1 MQYRDRATSE
11 VASTSNDN
19 NHRGGGKMKFKYMA
33 TVLAV
38 VILALAAA
46 FMGNAKSAQAADNG
60 QCNTNQH
67 IYVYSP
73 GGWINNLRAEG
84 VLEQTAAVLSK
95 AGVGYNQMDLTLP
108 RFAGSRTMV
117 LRLHKPERI
126 ADYMCHN
133 GVLKFWKYEV
143 VPADTPMI
151 VVLPKYLAKKDVRAK
166 PAKGF
171 VPKNIRA
178 RTIGQAG
185 CSNPSP
191 GTGSFTIYVRVHVH
205 VVKPKP
211 RHKPKVVY
219 VYAWKWAYKD
229 GGWKN
234 GLHFGLYAW
243 KHRYGHHWTMTSGKW
258 TRLAFKQ
265 GHVPPYL
272 CEIIK
277 YPWQAKGPKG
287 AACQK
292 PHLYKGRLVVIYTNY
307 YQKKATPVPKPT
319 PPTPPPPTIVI
330 TQVCSNGQIVVVVGN
345 GNNINQNGNSNG
357 GNCNG
362 NTTPPPSAPCTPPT
376 VMGPNGRCIKP
387 ETPEGT
393 QQNNS
398 APDNPP
404 QNNPGQNTGP
414 TPGAPP
420 TPTDP
425 QPSDPTT
432 TTTTGTNS
440 GVDGTG
446 NTPTG
451 TSSGT
456 GGTQSSPPPPPTP
469 PDDGGQGDSGATG
482 SGTNTTDPGPP
493 TP

>member
-1 MQYRDRATSE
+1 MVV
-11 VASTSNDN
+11 VASRAMT
-19 NHRGGGKMKFKYMA
+19 
-33 TVLAV
+33 T
-38 VILALAAA
+38 
-46 FMGNAKSAQAADNG
+46 
-60 QCNTNQH
+60 CTNP
-67 IYVYSP
+67 IS
-73 GGWINNLRAEG
+73 
-84 VLEQTAAVLSK
+84 
-95 AGVGYNQMDLTLP
+95 
-108 RFAGSRTMV
+108 GS
-117 LRLHKPERI
+117 
-126 ADYMCHN
+126 
-133 GVLKFWKYEV
+133 
-143 VPADTPMI
+143 
-151 VVLPKYLAKKDVRAK
+151 
-166 PAKGF
+166 
-171 VPKNIRA
+171 
-178 RTIGQAG
+178 
-185 CSNPSP
+185 
-191 GTGSFTIYVRVHVH
+191 VHVWIWLPPVQH

-211 RHKPKVVY
+211 RHKPKPKVVY

-258 TRLAFKQ
+258 TRLTFKQ
-265 GHVPPYL
+265 GHVPKYL

-292 PHLYKGRLVVIYTNY
+292 PHPYKGRLVVIYTNY
-307 YQKKATPVPKPT
+307 YSPKTKPVPKPT

-393 QQNNS
+393 QQNGS
-398 APDNPP
+398 PADQPV
-404 QNNPGQNTGP
+404 QSNPGQNTGS

-420 TPTDP
+420 APTDP
-425 QPSDPTT
+425 QPTSPTT
-432 TTTTGTNS
+432 STTTTGTNS
-440 GVDGTG
+440 GVDGTS

-469 PDDGGQGDSGATG
+469 PDDGGGQGDSGSTG